1 MMGVVWY
8 HRSAVA
14 GNSDEQPA
22 AETAATAQ
30 TAERVDELIAA
41 GRHADAARAALAR
54 GDHTRAIE
62 LFEKLWD
69 FRGALEAARAA
80 GDLPRALRYAI
91 EISSVVTRGDED
103 RRAAVTELLAQLT
116 ATEDGARAALDVLVK
131 MRRHA
136 DAAPIA
142 ERLGQIDQAI
152 DLYSRAHDELAA
164 ARLLEAQGRDREA
177 GRMLERALDLAA
189 EAERAPLQLALG
201 RILARRGAYP
211 EAARLLQEA
220 RRNTELRIEA
230 KRHLVATLAA
240 MGLRDGAR
248 DTLLSLRAL
257 DPAVPADLDSYL
269 RAWRDETAE
278 RRTSRD
284 REIIAGRYRIE
295 RLLGAGASGRVFLA
309 ADEVAG
315 RSVAIKMFFAAGARG
330 GAAYERFVREARL
343 ASTLRH
349 PSLVEVYD
357 VSVERGFLVM
367 EYLPGGSLAT
377 RIAAGA
383 SGEPSAAA
391 APREGA
397 SGEPSAAAAPRE
409 GASLPQALVR
419 RMALDL
425 LSGLEVAHHRGVVHR
440 DVKPANIFFDARGT
454 AKLGDFGVAHLV
466 DLGQTQ
472 TGGLIGT
479 LAYMSPEQI
488 TGAPISIAA
497 DLYSVGV
504 TLFEAVTGR
513 MPFLGPDFVAQHLG
527 EPAPAATSI
536 APHIA
541 PGWDPILAAL
551 LVKNPRE
558 RTPTLA
564 DLRRQLEALDLT
576 GPAARAGA
584 AADAQ
589 RRAAPDARARRDS
602 GPPSLAPPAEEGEA
616 RPRYQF
622 ETPLGTTPISQLA
635 RAVDTVLDRSVVIER
650 FDDSEEAARALER
663 ARMLGR
669 AQSPFVQRALGHD
682 RATRTMVFEAPA
694 GASLADALPQL
705 PTTELVRLLKRLAR
719 AAAAIHELGGSH
731 GALATRTI
739 VLDEG
744 AVPTVMAAGLG
755 PVTGGTPA
763 ADVAAIIGLVAQL
776 AESEPTFDAL
786 ARTLTDAVGAAL
798 PAYAPPSDGESLYT
812 AADAVDIAV
821 LGALGSR

>member
-1 MMGVVWY
+1 MHGWSVWY
-8 HRSAVA
+8 HRRAVA
-14 GNSDEQPA
+14 GNSDEPLPPA
-22 AETAATAQ
+22 EPADAARAEPADAVRADPAEAARADP
-30 TAERVDELIAA
+30 AE
-41 GRHADAARAALAR
+41 AARAALAQ
-54 GDHTRAIE
+54 GDHARAAE

-69 FRGALEAARAA
+69 FRAALDAARAG

-91 EISSVVTRGDED
+91 EVDDTPAMHG
-103 RRAAVTELLAQLT
+103 LLAELT
-116 ATEDGARAALDVLVK
+116 STEDGGRAALDVLVR

-136 DAAPIA
+136 EAAPLA
-142 ERLGQIDQAI
+142 ERLGMPDRAI
-152 DLYSRAHDELAA
+152 DLYTRAHDEISA

-189 EAERAPLQLALG
+189 PAERAPLQLALG

-211 EAARLLQEA
+211 EAARLLQDA
-220 RRNTELRIEA
+220 REDLALRA
-230 KRHLVATLAA
+230 PAQRHLIATLAA

-248 DTLLSLRAL
+248 DALLGLRAL
-257 DPAVPADLDSYL
+257 DPSVPADLDSYL
-269 RAWRDETAE
+269 RAWRDETAD
-278 RRTSRD
+278 RKTGRD
-284 REIIAGRYRIE
+284 REIVAGRYRIE

-309 ADEVAG
+309 TDEVAG
-315 RSVAIKMFFAAGARG
+315 RSVAIKMFFAASARG
-330 GAAYERFVREARL
+330 GAPYERFVREARL

-367 EYLPGGSLAT
+367 EYLPGGSLAQ
-377 RIAAGA
+377 RMAG
-383 SGEPSAAA
+383 
-391 APREGA
+391 GA
-397 SGEPSAAAAPRE
+397 
-409 GASLPQALVR
+409 LPVAQVR

-425 LSGLEVAHHRGVVHR
+425 AGGLEAAHHRGVVHR

-527 EPAPAATSI
+527 EPAPSATSV
-536 APHIA
+536 APSIA

-551 LVKNPRE
+551 LVKNPQE
-558 RTPTLA
+558 RTATLA
-564 DLRRQLEALDLT
+564 DLRRLLDALDL
-576 GPAARAGA
+576 GGRAPVEI
-584 AADAQ
+584 
-589 RRAAPDARARRDS
+589 RLRRDS
-602 GPPSLAPPAEEGEA
+602 RPHSIAQLAEEGEA

-650 FDDSEEAARALER
+650 FDHSDEATRALDR
-663 ARMLGR
+663 AKLLGR
-669 AQSPFVQRALGHD
+669 AQSPFVQRALGLD
-682 RATRTMVFEAPA
+682 RAARTAVFEAPA
-694 GASLADALPQL
+694 GASLADAEPELPAAE
-705 PTTELVRLLKRLAR
+705 TVRLLKRLAR

-731 GALATRTI
+731 GAIATRTV

-755 PVTGGTPA
+755 PVVDATPA
-763 ADVAAIIGLVAQL
+763 DDVAAVIAVVAQI
-776 AESEPTFDAL
+776 AGAEPTFDAL
-786 ARTLTDAVGAAL
+786 ARALTAEVGAAM
-798 PAYAPPSDGESLYT
+798 PEYAPPVDGESLYA

-821 LGALGSR
+821 LAALGSR